1 MNWIDRIGCRLKLHD
16 LHIFMTVA
24 ETGSMAKAA
33 ERLALSQPSVSMAVA
48 TMEEAIGVRLLDRS
62 PRGVQITAYGQALL
76 RRGRDAFDELNRGI
90 QNIKFLTNPK
100 VGEVRV
106 GCPEVFASGLLT
118 DVVAKFYRAHPHVTI
133 RIYAAN
139 NMLREFRLLRDRDVD
154 FLLGGIENPLSDED
168 LDTEVLYDDRPFIV
182 SGRKNRWA
190 ARRKIDLGELVDE
203 PWLLPLESIL
213 SSILAEAFQAKS
225 LDIPKLG
232 VRSYCVY
239 QRLSLVDSDRFIAAL
254 PGSVLRF
261 NANQFSLKILPVDF
275 VPRSFQVALVTL
287 KNRTLNAA
295 VDSFIDCVREVAR
308 PLAEGSLQSPAYD
321 RLCKSLQQ

>member
-48 TMEEAIGVRLLDRS
+48 TMEQAIGVRLLDRS

-76 RRGRDAFDELNRGI
+76 RRGRDAFDELNRGM
-90 QNIKFLTNPK
+90 QNINFLSNPK

-118 DVVAKFYRAHPHVTI
+118 DVVAKFYSAHPHVTV

-213 SSILAEAFQAKS
+213 SSILTEAFQAKS
-225 LDIPKLG
+225 LDVPKLG

-239 QRLSLVDSDRFIAAL
+239 QRLSLVDSDRFVAAL

-261 NANQFSLKILPVDF
+261 NANHFSLKILPVDF
-275 VPRSFQVALVTL
+275 VTRFFQVALVTL
-287 KNRTLNAA
+287 KNRTLSPA
-295 VDSFIDCVREVAR
+295 VLSFIDCVREVTR
-308 PLAEGSLQSPAYD
+308 PLAGGSLQSS
-321 RLCKSLQQ
+321 CV